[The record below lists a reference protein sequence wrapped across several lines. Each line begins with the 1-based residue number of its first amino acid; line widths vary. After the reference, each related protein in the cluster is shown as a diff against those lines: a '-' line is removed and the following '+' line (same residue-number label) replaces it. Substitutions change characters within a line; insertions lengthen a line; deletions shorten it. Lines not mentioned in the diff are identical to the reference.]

1 MRRGWKRSW
10 RLVSAALAAGAL
22 VSVALLAAFA
32 QDAANPQRHNELT
45 LAGLRPG
52 RDRIS
57 TPKNVFRTLALAT
70 SRVGVIEWRNDC
82 GQKLRVET
90 DQRGVV
96 ETVTASVLGDKLNG
110 CKSQIGAAQTY
121 AALET
126 GRRLGLDNLCP
137 KVTGIY
143 GEPESRSPS
152 VQGPRKLELLFYSFD
167 WAGEDVPQSM
177 EVSCDAATG
186 RVVEITLA
194 SSTL

>member
-1 MRRGWKRSW
+1 MRRGWKKSW
-10 RLVSAALAAGAL
+10 RLVSAALTAGIL
-22 VSVALLAAFA
+22 VALTVAGAFA
-32 QDAANPQRHNELT
+32 QEAASARRHNELT

-57 TPKNVFRTLALAT
+57 TPRTIFRTLALAP
-70 SRVGVIEWRNDC
+70 SRTGVTEWRNDC
-82 GQKLRVET
+82 GQELRVET
-90 DQRGVV
+90 GERALV
-96 ETVTASVLGDKLNG
+96 ETVTASALGGKPDP
-110 CKSQIGAAQTY
+110 CKPETNAAQTY
-121 AALET
+121 EALAT
-126 GRRLGLDNLCP
+126 GRRLELNNLCAR
-137 KVTGIY
+137 VIELY

-167 WAGEDVPQSM
+167 WAGDDVPQSM

>member
-1 MRRGWKRSW
+1 MG
-10 RLVSAALAAGAL
+10 VAG
-22 VSVALLAAFA
+22 AFA
-32 QDAANPQRHNELT
+32 QEGASAQRHNELT

-70 SRVGVIEWRNDC
+70 SRGGVIEWRNDC

-90 DQRGVV
+90 DERGVV
-96 ETVTASVLGDKLNG
+96 ETVTTSALGDKLDA
-110 CKSQIGAAQTY
+110 CKAQIGAAQTY

-126 GRRLGLDNLCP
+126 GRRLELNNLCD